1 MTTIITKHNICEA
14 AGAIRAA
21 VPGCAPRAAVVLG
34 SGMQSFGDAISDAVE
49 LPYTEVPHTV
59 PSTAP
64 GHKGRFLF
72 GEVGGVP
79 IVCMQGRLH
88 AYEGYSADQIAF
100 PVFVMKELG
109 VERLVVTNAAGGIDP
124 SFEVGDVM
132 LIDDQINMLGMDPC
146 TGWTDPQ
153 VGPRFF
159 DMTRAFSPE
168 MKQAALD
175 VAGECGV
182 TLHRGVYIAEPGPS
196 FETPAEIR
204 AYAAMGADAVGM
216 STVLE
221 VVAAANQQIPTLGL
235 SLISNPA
242 AGVVDE
248 PLDMD
253 DVAKAAAVA
262 AGNITR
268 LVVATL
274 ARLFSD
280 DDGK

>member
-1 MTTIITKHNICEA
+1 MTTIITTHNIREA
-14 AGAIRAA
+14 ADAIRAA
-21 VPGCAPRAAVVLG
+21 VPGFSPRAAVVLG
-34 SGMQSFGDAISDAVE
+34 SGMQSFGDAISGAVE
-49 LPYTEVPHTV
+49 LPYTEVPHMV

-72 GEVGGVP
+72 GEVAGVP

-88 AYEGYSADQIAF
+88 AYEGYRADQIAF
-100 PVFVMKELG
+100 PIFVMKELG
-109 VERLVVTNAAGGIDP
+109 IERLVVTNAAGGIDP
-124 SFEVGDVM
+124 AYNVGDVM
-132 LIDDQINMLGMDPC
+132 LIDDQINMLGMNPC
-146 TGWTDPQ
+146 TGWTDPE

-159 DMTRAFSPE
+159 DMTHAFSPE
-168 MKQAALD
+168 MKEAALA

-182 TLHRGVYIAEPGPS
+182 TLHRGVYIADPGPS

-204 AYAAMGADAVGM
+204 AFAALGADAVGM

-221 VVAAANQQIPTLGL
+221 VVAAANQQIPTMGL

-242 AGVVDE
+242 AGVIDE

-253 DVAKAAAVA
+253 DVAKAAAIA
-262 AGNITR
+262 ADNITR

-274 ARLFSD
+274 ARLFA
-280 DDGK
+280 DDGE

>member
-1 MTTIITKHNICEA
+1 MSNLITKAHILEA
-14 AGAIRAA
+14 ADAIRTAI
-21 VPGCAPRAAVVLG
+21 PGCAPQVAIVLG
-34 SGMQSFGDAISDAVE
+34 SGLQSFGEAIEGAVE
-49 LPYTEVPHTV
+49 LPYTQVPHMV

-72 GEVGGVP
+72 GTVAGKRV
-79 IVCMQGRLH
+79 VCMQGRLH

-109 VERLVVTNAAGGIDP
+109 VEQLVVTNAAGGIDP
-124 SFEVGDVM
+124 LFGVGDVM

-146 TGWTDPQ
+146 IGWTDKE

-159 DMTRAFSPE
+159 DMTHTFAPE
-168 MKQAALD
+168 LKEVALAAAD
-175 VAGECGV
+175 ACGV

-196 FETPAEIR
+196 FETPAEVR
-204 AYAAMGADAVGM
+204 AFSAMGADAVGM

-221 VVAAANQQIPTLGL
+221 VIAAANQQLPVLGL

-253 DVAKAAAVA
+253 DVARAAQLA
-262 AGNITR
+262 ADNICR
-268 LVVATL
+268 LVIEIL
-274 ARLFSD
+274 ARL
-280 DDGK
+280 

>member
-1 MTTIITKHNICEA
+1 MTTIITTHNIREA
-14 AGAIRAA
+14 ADAIRAA

-34 SGMQSFGDAISDAVE
+34 SGMQSFGDAISGAVE
-49 LPYTEVPHTV
+49 LPYTEVPHMV

-72 GEVGGVP
+72 GEVAGVP
-79 IVCMQGRLH
+79 VVCMQGRLH

-109 VERLVVTNAAGGIDP
+109 IEALVVTNAAGGID
-124 SFEVGDVM
+124 STYNVGDVM

-146 TGWTDPQ
+146 IGWTDPG

-159 DMTRAFSPE
+159 DMTHAFSPE
-168 MKQAALD
+168 MKKAALAA
-175 VAGECGV
+175 AGECGV
-182 TLHRGVYIAEPGPS
+182 TLHRGVYIANSGPS

-221 VVAAANQQIPTLGL
+221 VIAAANQQIPTLGL

-242 AGVVDE
+242 AGVIDE

-253 DVAKAAAVA
+253 DVAKAAAIA

-274 ARLFSD
+274 ARLFSA
-280 DDGK
+280 DGE

>member
-1 MTTIITKHNICEA
+1 MTTIITTHNIREA
-14 AGAIRAA
+14 TDAIRAA
-21 VPGCAPRAAVVLG
+21 VPDCAPRAAVVLG
-34 SGMQSFGDAISDAVE
+34 SGMQSFGDAISGAVE
-49 LPYTEVPHTV
+49 LPYTEVPHMV

-72 GEVGGVP
+72 GEVAGVP

-109 VERLVVTNAAGGIDP
+109 IEALIVTNAAGGIDP
-124 SFEVGDVM
+124 AYNVGDVM

-146 TGWTDPQ
+146 IGWTDPE
-153 VGPRFF
+153 VGSRFF
-159 DMTRAFSPE
+159 DMTHAFSPE
-168 MKQAALD
+168 MKKAALS
-175 VAGECGV
+175 VADECGV

-204 AYAAMGADAVGM
+204 AFAAMGADAVGM

-221 VVAAANQQIPTLGL
+221 VIAAANQQIPTLGL

-242 AGVVDE
+242 AGVIDE

-253 DVAKAAAVA
+253 DVAKAAAIA
-262 AGNITR
+262 ADNITR

-280 DDGK
+280 DGK